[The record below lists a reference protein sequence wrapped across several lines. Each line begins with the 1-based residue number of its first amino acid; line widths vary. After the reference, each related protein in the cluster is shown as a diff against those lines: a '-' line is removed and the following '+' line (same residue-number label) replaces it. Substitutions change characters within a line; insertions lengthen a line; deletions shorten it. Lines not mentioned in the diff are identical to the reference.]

1 MALHVCVR
9 GIGIRRSKDLRAE
22 IRKFLISTNERKQ
35 MSTKTLRKRIAL
47 VAVAALG
54 AGVLSVAPANATATA
69 LVAGDYNFTAITLQP
84 GVCVVT
90 NGTAVGTTSAVVVA
104 GSSFKLDGFKFT
116 KAYVSVS
123 GNATVA
129 AAGTAFETLT
139 LEAATSTDAATDN
152 TAAVSGLTFRA
163 GAVGTAKI
171 SVAVDDATTAV
182 DVLSVTVVAA
192 CDAGTTASGTFSFSQ
207 AQDAAKAV
215 ANGQGGTGFGSAGA
229 RLTNNTDGTG
239 STVVTLAEG
248 SGYLLVSLQGAYNQV
263 LPTGAV
269 VATITSGDANV
280 NVADAGAAVPAAGK
294 AKTAV
299 AASTGEQLVV
309 RVSPA
314 TAGAPTVATVS
325 VSYGGAVVATKTFTF
340 QGVATRIAVTD
351 VTAGSTVDGY
361 GAFRYQ
367 IFDAA
372 GNALFSRAIA
382 NDSTANAPT
391 AVSSITS
398 GIVVNSSSTA
408 ADGSKSDAAT
418 GTNPARFNCSAAGT
432 TTVNASYSE
441 AANPGVTIKTSF
453 PISCGGALDTWTISM
468 DKATYAPGEIATLT
482 LSGKDV
488 KGFAAA
494 TSQSLSGVA
503 FSFGGMT
510 AVTAPTDGDKFSSG
524 LGIKTYQ
531 FSVGTTEG
539 AFVGTFKTTGA
550 TDTAAKTVQ
559 YKIANAV
566 GTTSNADVLKAIVSL
581 IASINKQ
588 IAALQ
593 KALLRR

>member
-1 MALHVCVR
+1 MP
-9 GIGIRRSKDLRAE
+9 GEDGIRRSKDLRARF
-22 IRKFLISTNERKQ
+22 RKFLSLTNERKK

-54 AGVLSVAPANATATA
+54 AGVLSVAPANATAA
-69 LVAGDYNFTAITLQP
+69 VLAVGDYDFTAAATQP
-84 GVCVVT
+84 GVCVVSNSSSLGST
-90 NGTAVGTTSAVVVA
+90 KITVVS
-104 GSSFKLDGFKFT
+104 GSSFTTAGFKFT
-116 KAYVSVS
+116 KAYISVT
-123 GNATVA
+123 GNVTVA
-129 AAGTAFETLT
+129 GAGSAFEAVTLSD
-139 LEAATSTDAATDN
+139 ATSSDAAADN

-182 DVLSVTVVAA
+182 DVLNVTVVAS
-192 CDAGTTASGTFSFSQ
+192 CDAGTSASGTYSFSQ

-215 ANGQGGTGFGSAGA
+215 ANGQGGTGFGAAGA
-229 RLTNNTDGTG
+229 RLTNNTDGSG
-239 STVVTLAEG
+239 STTITLSEG

-263 LPTGAV
+263 LPTKAV
-269 VATITSGDANV
+269 VATVTSGDANV

-299 AASTGEQLVV
+299 VASTGEQLIV
-309 RVSPA
+309 RVSPI
-314 TAGAPTVATVS
+314 TAGAPTTATVS
-325 VSYGGAVVATKTFTF
+325 VSYNGETVATKTYTF
-340 QGVATRIAVTD
+340 QGVASRIAVTD

-367 IFDAA
+367 IFDSA
-372 GNALFSRAIA
+372 GSALFSRAIA

-391 AVSSITS
+391 AVSEISS
-398 GIVVNSSSTA
+398 GIVVNSSTTA
-408 ADGSKSDAAT
+408 ADGAKSDSAT
-418 GTNPARFNCSAAGT
+418 GTNPARFNCSKAGT
-432 TTVNASYSE
+432 TTVNAKYDDP
-441 AANPGVTIKTSF
+441 ANPGVSVKTSF
-453 PISCGGALDTWTISM
+453 AISCGGALDTWTIAL
-468 DKATYAPGEIATLT
+468 DKAVYAPGEIATLT

-488 KGFAAA
+488 KGFAAP
-494 TSQSLSGVA
+494 TSQSLSGVT

-524 LGIKTYQ
+524 IGTKTYQ

-539 AFVGTFKTTGA
+539 SFVGTFKTTGA

-559 YKIANAV
+559 YKVAAS
-566 GTTSNADVLKAIVSL
+566 TTTVSNADVLKSIVAL

-588 IAALQ
+588 IQALQ
-593 KALLRR
+593 KLILARR